1 MKLSII
7 ILNYKSKGLLKQ
19 CLKGIILSQ
28 PKIDYEII
36 VVDNNSGDKS
46 LDMVK
51 DILTKNYFSKQEKLV
66 GHEIIIPPYRTIQS
80 PINGGFSAGNNIGIR
95 ASKGEYFMILNPDIA
110 IVSGVIEK
118 MVEYMDKNIQVGIVG
133 PKLLNP
139 DKTVQYSCRRF
150 PNYLVPFF
158 RRTVFGR
165 LPFAKKLVENY
176 LMIDFDHKKTVEV
189 DWLFGACLLVRKSA
203 TEKIGLMDERYF
215 MYFEDMDYCRRFWE
229 NGYKII
235 YLSDVEIIHYHAQ
248 YSSEREGILGVL
260 SRGGQIHL
268 ISGLKYFIK
277 YYGKKFLVR
286 NNLRSN

>member
-19 CLKGIILSQ
+19 CLKGVILSQ

-46 LDMVK
+46 LE
-51 DILTKNYFSKQEKLV
+51 ITRGLLTKDYFSKHEKLI
-66 GHEIIIPPYRTIQS
+66 GKEIIIPPFKTIQS
-80 PINGGFSAGNNIGIR
+80 PVNGGFSAGNNIGIK
-95 ASKGEYFMILNPDIA
+95 ASEAQYFMILNPDIA
-110 IVSGVIEK
+110 IVPGVIEK
-118 MVEYMDKNIQVGIVG
+118 MVEYMDANREVGIVG

-150 PNYLVPFF
+150 PNYLVPLF
-158 RRTVFGR
+158 RRTAFGK
-165 LPFAKKLVENY
+165 LSFAKKLVEKY
-176 LMIDFDHKKTVEV
+176 LMIDFDHNKTIEV
-189 DWLFGACLLVRKSA
+189 DWLFGACLVVRRSA
-203 TEKIGLMDERYF
+203 TDKIGLLDERYF

-248 YSSEREGILGVL
+248 YSSEKEGILGIL

-268 ISGLKYFIK
+268 ISGLKYFLK
-277 YYGKKFLVR
+277 YRGKKFEKRV
-286 NNLRSN
+286 